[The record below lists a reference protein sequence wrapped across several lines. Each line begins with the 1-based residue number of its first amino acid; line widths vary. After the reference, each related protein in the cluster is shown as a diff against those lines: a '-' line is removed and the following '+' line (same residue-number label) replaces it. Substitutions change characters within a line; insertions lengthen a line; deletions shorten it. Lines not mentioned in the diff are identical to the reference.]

1 MGDDES
7 ALASYDECIA
17 INPGVGVVHT
27 NRGVALAALHRFQ
40 EAIDA
45 FDTALALNPDDVS
58 ALNNKGICLSR
69 IGRDGEAM
77 EAMDRARKLSRLPHI
92 QRGVL

>member
-1 MGDDES
+1 
-7 ALASYDECIA
+7 L
-17 INPGVGVVHT
+17 
-27 NRGVALAALHRFQ
+27 ALAALHRFQ

-69 IGRDGEAM
+69 MGRDREAM